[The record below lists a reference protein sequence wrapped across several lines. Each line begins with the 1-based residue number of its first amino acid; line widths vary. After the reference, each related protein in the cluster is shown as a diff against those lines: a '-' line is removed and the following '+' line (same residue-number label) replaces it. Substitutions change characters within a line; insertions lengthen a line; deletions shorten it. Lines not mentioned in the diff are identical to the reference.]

1 MAKAKNVNTV
11 NSINAPDVTVSE
23 RDYQDSMNRS
33 LAIFKDM
40 PKTKVSVP
48 KQFVNVLG
56 ESLPVTINGCTI
68 VVPVDG
74 KRYEIPE
81 AFADVLNG
89 SLQAIQTED
98 IKAEVVEERQ
108 LKGSL

>member
-1 MAKAKNVNTV
+1 MAKKINTTASVNT
-11 NSINAPDVTVSE
+11 PDVTVSE
-23 RDYQDSMNRS
+23 RDYQESMNRS
-33 LAIFKDM
+33 LAIFKEM
-40 PKTKVSVP
+40 PKTKVSIP
-48 KQFVNVLG
+48 KQLVNVLG

-74 KRYEIPE
+74 KRYDIPE
-81 AFADVLNG
+81 AFADVLND
-89 SLQAIQTED
+89 SLQVVQAED